1 MKKVI
6 TFALA
11 LIAISLMSSLSASAQ
26 LKYQSGRVLIGTDT
40 PVFYYVMSV
49 AGNGIYFNHTNG
61 RFLQISVAA
70 TGAPRIAGH
79 NDQIVFYNSQTSTFN
94 SIQVSKVYNY
104 SDARAKT
111 GIRTLNNGLDIISQL
126 RPVTYNFIG
135 NEARTANL
143 TSGISYNKYTGN
155 NAEIGL
161 LAQEIE
167 EVLPNLVYTDD
178 EGRKLVDYTAIIP
191 ILIDAVK
198 SLQQEVETL
207 KTHK

>member
-40 PVFYYVMSV
+40 PFYYYVMSV

-79 NDQIVFYNSQTSTFN
+79 NDQIVFYNSQ
-94 SIQVSKVYNY
+94 
-104 SDARAKT
+104 R
-111 GIRTLNNGLDIISQL
+111 
-126 RPVTYNFIG
+126 
-135 NEARTANL
+135 
-143 TSGISYNKYTGN
+143 
-155 NAEIGL
+155 
-161 LAQEIE
+161 
-167 EVLPNLVYTDD
+167 
-178 EGRKLVDYTAIIP
+178 
-191 ILIDAVK
+191 
-198 SLQQEVETL
+198 LQSWVPQ
-207 KTHK
+207 

>member
-40 PVFYYVMSV
+40 PFYYYVMSV

-94 SIQVSKVYNY
+94 SIQVRSTTILMRGPKQASAHSTMDWTSFPNY
-104 SDARAKT
+104 ALSPT
-111 GIRTLNNGLDIISQL
+111 IS
-126 RPVTYNFIG
+126 
-135 NEARTANL
+135 
-143 TSGISYNKYTGN
+143 
-155 NAEIGL
+155 
-161 LAQEIE
+161 
-167 EVLPNLVYTDD
+167 
-178 EGRKLVDYTAIIP
+178 
-191 ILIDAVK
+191 
-198 SLQQEVETL
+198 
-207 KTHK
+207 

>member
-40 PVFYYVMSV
+40 PFYYYVMSV

-79 NDQIVFYNSQTSTFN
+79 NDQTRLCFITRRRAHSTVFRSARSITILTPEPKQASAHSTMDWTSFP
-94 SIQVSKVYNY
+94 NY
-104 SDARAKT
+104 ALSPT
-111 GIRTLNNGLDIISQL
+111 IS
-126 RPVTYNFIG
+126 
-135 NEARTANL
+135 
-143 TSGISYNKYTGN
+143 
-155 NAEIGL
+155 
-161 LAQEIE
+161 
-167 EVLPNLVYTDD
+167 
-178 EGRKLVDYTAIIP
+178 
-191 ILIDAVK
+191 
-198 SLQQEVETL
+198 
-207 KTHK
+207 

>member
-40 PVFYYVMSV
+40 PFYYYVMSV

-79 NDQIVFYNSQTSTFN
+79 NDQIVFFITRRRAHSTVFRSARSTTILMRGPKQASAHSTMDWTSFP
-94 SIQVSKVYNY
+94 NY
-104 SDARAKT
+104 ALSPT
-111 GIRTLNNGLDIISQL
+111 IS
-126 RPVTYNFIG
+126 
-135 NEARTANL
+135 
-143 TSGISYNKYTGN
+143 
-155 NAEIGL
+155 
-161 LAQEIE
+161 
-167 EVLPNLVYTDD
+167 
-178 EGRKLVDYTAIIP
+178 
-191 ILIDAVK
+191 
-198 SLQQEVETL
+198 
-207 KTHK
+207 

>member
-6 TFALA
+6 TFVLA

-40 PVFYYVMSV
+40 PFYYYVMSV

-126 RPVTYNFIG
+126 RPVTYNFKG

-167 EVLPNLVYTDD
+167 AVLPNLVYTDD

-207 KTHK
+207 KAQR